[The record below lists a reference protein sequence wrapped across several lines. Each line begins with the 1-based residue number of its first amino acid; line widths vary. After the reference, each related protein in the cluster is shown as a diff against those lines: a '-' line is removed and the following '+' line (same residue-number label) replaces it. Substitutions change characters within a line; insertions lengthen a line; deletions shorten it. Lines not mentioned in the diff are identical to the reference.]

1 MVAQSKKYV
10 IMCVGYTHSGKTTF
24 AKKLAKAFPSLVSI
38 DNDEIAQFVKEKYQT
53 AVLSEYNKS
62 KKSFKDPNLKFVL
75 WKDVYNFCLNT
86 GLSIILSNGN
96 LGKDIRDLVY
106 RRAKANGYTVITI
119 YFNLD
124 HEVIMKRLK
133 ESKKSIKMFVRSK
146 NWQEV
151 HDNQKGYAELPPSKR
166 NTIYFEINKSSDYKK
181 VETEVK
187 KLLS

>member
-1 MVAQSKKYV
+1 MATQPKKYV

-24 AKKLAKAFPSLVSI
+24 AKKLAKAFPQLVSI
-38 DNDEIAQFVKEKYQT
+38 DNDEIAHFVKEKYQA

-62 KKSFKDPNLKFVL
+62 KRSLKDPNLKFLL

-86 GLSIILSNGN
+86 GLSIVLSNGN
-96 LGKDIRDLVY
+96 LGKDIRDLIFL
-106 RRAKANGYTVITI
+106 RAKAKGYTVITV
-119 YFNLD
+119 YFNLE
-124 HEVIMKRLK
+124 HEVILRRLK

-151 HDNQKGYAELPPSKR
+151 LDNQKGYAELPPSKK
-166 NTIYFEINKSSDYKK
+166 NTIYFEINKDDDYRLVAK
-181 VETEVK
+181 EIE

>member
-1 MVAQSKKYV
+1 MTAQPKKYV

-24 AKKLAKAFPSLVSI
+24 AKKLTKAFPHLVSI

-62 KKSFKDPNLKFVL
+62 KKSLKDPNLKFVL

-96 LGKDIRDLVY
+96 LGKDIRDLVF
-106 RRAKANGYTVITI
+106 RRAKANWYTVITI

-124 HEVIMKRLK
+124 HEVIMRRLK

-151 HDNQKGYAELPPSKR
+151 HDNQKGYAELPPSKK
-166 NTIYFEINKSSDYKK
+166 NTVYFEINKDADYRVVAK
-181 VETEVK
+181 EIE